1 MRSWSPLL
9 FTLVSLSLADKWTP
23 SDELRQKIA
32 DLTAQES
39 RYKVVAKPVPYK
51 PSKPAPLDLEG
62 IIPAFSTTTTTTEKP
77 TEKSAFKVSGAP
89 NFNSFK
95 PKKYDNADII
105 YPTTTYRPQKFQL
118 SDLLSNQSPGPSIDK
133 YLPKSTTTTRKP
145 SVINEIPFGVKKQK
159 KRKTISNSKKPR
171 KVVRRVKKT
180 KSKIWRQK
188 QKEQKDRE
196 SRAKQKQEQRDREL
210 KRQEQRERELN
221 RQEQRERE
229 LRAKQEQREIELL
242 RLQREREQK
251 QQQQQQQQQRER
263 EQRKQQQRRR

>member
-1 MRSWSPLL
+1 MLLFSVFKFTSYSTSTMKRSWSNLI
-9 FTLVSLSLADKWTP
+9 FTQIILILLVSSSLADKWTP
-23 SDELRQKIA
+23 SDELRAKIA

-62 IIPAFSTTTTTTEKP
+62 FIPAFSTTTTTTEKP

-95 PKKYDNADII
+95 PKKYENADII

-133 YLPKSTTTTRKP
+133 YLPKSTTTRKP

-159 KRKTISNSKKPR
+159 KRKTETLKNIKIQNNKISKKIR
-171 KVVRRVKKT
+171 RVVVR
-180 KSKIWRQK
+180 KIFRNK
-188 QKEQKDRE
+188 
-196 SRAKQKQEQRDREL
+196 
-210 KRQEQRERELN
+210 
-221 RQEQRERE
+221 
-229 LRAKQEQREIELL
+229 
-242 RLQREREQK
+242 
-251 QQQQQQQQQRER
+251 
-263 EQRKQQQRRR
+263 

>member
-118 SDLLSNQSPGPSIDK
+118 ADLLSNQSPGPSIDK
-133 YLPKSTTTTRKP
+133 YLPKATTTTRKP

-159 KRKTISNSKKPR
+159 KRKTSKKPR

-188 QKEQKDRE
+188 QKEEKEQRDRDLRAKQLREQRDRE
-196 SRAKQKQEQRDREL
+196 SRA
-210 KRQEQRERELN
+210 

-229 LRAKQEQREIELL
+229 LRAKEQEQRD
-242 RLQREREQK
+242 REA
-251 QQQQQQQQQRER
+251 
-263 EQRKQQQRRR
+263 